1 MDFQIV
7 IDSNDPHRIVR
18 FWAQALGMEIED
30 HHDQVVAMLEAG
42 QAEEEDTVTIDGR
55 RAWKEGAALR
65 DPEGRR
71 PRILFQ
77 LVPEPKTTKNR
88 VHLDVRVGDEHRE
101 ARVEELIAAGA
112 ERLWDGQQGP
122 FRWVTMADPEGNE
135 FCVT

>member
-42 QAEEEDTVTIDGR
+42 QAEEEDIVTIDGR